1 MGPKDLVISI
11 FLYLRAKRN
20 PRTVF
25 DRYLVEA
32 KDRGAWR
39 GVAAGT
45 FDLPR
50 WLKPTHG
57 PLAANNVRILVGRP
71 QETLLVL
78 EEVEREAGLPIRDV
92 WRALRGY
99 IHEGVDFA
107 PYAETFRKRL
117 GDGVVYGEGEQD
129 PDYDL
134 NAFGE
139 RLSKD
144 TMDAALASAQEGCG
158 GEVTNYTIG
167 PEFPTVAESRGRHV
181 IKIQCVTP
189 PADLQAFAKVID
201 EALQHPARQFLRP
214 PIVRLVRD
222 LG

>member
-1 MGPKDLVISI
+1 MISYL
-11 FLYLRAKRN
+11 LYLRAKRN

-39 GVAAGT
+39 GIVAGT

-50 WLKPTHG
+50 WLRPSRG
-57 PLAANNVRILVGRP
+57 PLAINNVRILFGRP

-78 EEVEREAGLPIRDV
+78 DEVEDAVGRPIRDV
-92 WRALRGY
+92 WPALRGY
-99 IHEGVDFA
+99 IHEGPDFA
-107 PYAETFRKRL
+107 PYAGTFRKRL
-117 GDGVVYGEGEQD
+117 GDGVTYVEGERE
-129 PDYDL
+129 PEYDL

-139 RLSKD
+139 RLTKAA
-144 TMDAALASAQEGCG
+144 MDAAVAAAQGGCG
-158 GEVTNYTIG
+158 GEVTGYSIE

-181 IKIQCVTP
+181 IRIECVTP
-189 PADLQAFAKVID
+189 PADLRAFAKVID

-222 LG
+222 LA

>member
-1 MGPKDLVISI
+1 MISI
-11 FLYLRAKRN
+11 MLYLRAKRN

-78 EEVEREAGLPIRDV
+78 DEVEREAGRPIRDV

-107 PYAETFRKRL
+107 PYAETFRRRL
-117 GDGVVYGEGEQD
+117 GDGVVYVEGERD

-139 RLSKD
+139 RLSQVA
-144 TMDAALASAQEGCG
+144 MDAALASAQGGCG
-158 GEVTNYTIG
+158 GDVANYTI
-167 PEFPTVAESRGRHV
+167 EADFPTVAESRGRHV
-181 IKIQCVTP
+181 IKIECVTP

-201 EALQHPARQFLRP
+201 EALPHAAREFLRP